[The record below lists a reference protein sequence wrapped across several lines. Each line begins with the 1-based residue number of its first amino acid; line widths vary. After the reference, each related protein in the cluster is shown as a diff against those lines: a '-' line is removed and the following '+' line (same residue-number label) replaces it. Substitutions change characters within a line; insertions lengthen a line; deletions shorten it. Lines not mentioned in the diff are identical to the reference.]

1 MAKMVKHNHVV
12 QLLRNVSKT
21 TPPLE
26 DTHDQSISQ
35 SGTQA
40 YLTGVGISIAY
51 PTGNHGS
58 APGLVVISA
67 APGGPENR
75 TGVSFGDLIM
85 EIDDRSTEAM
95 GIYDAAELLHGGD
108 GETEPDTYVE
118 EESRPGASG
127 SIGSSEAIAG
137 DGVEVAKNKSM

>member
-95 GIYDAAELLHGGD
+95 GIYDAAELLQLQHNTSNAEISHPNESQEKSQTFLISTALIPFVGG
-108 GETEPDTYVE
+108 
-118 EESRPGASG
+118 
-127 SIGSSEAIAG
+127 
-137 DGVEVAKNKSM
+137 